1 MNESSSRGPLNER
14 AQSGSRLR
22 AALARKW
29 AERASRTE
37 GPCAFYYIEFMSL
50 KHKVPQGYS
59 PADLPIHAKS
69 GRKWG
74 PENAGLAYAFR
85 DDDIIK
91 VGKYQA
97 NPPRAQYIL
106 GQKMRAHTAAR

>member
-22 AALARKW
+22 AAFARKW

-37 GPCAFYYIEFMSL
+37 GPCAFYYIGFMSL

-69 GRKWG
+69 GREWG

-85 DDDIIK
+85 DDEIIK
-91 VGKYQA
+91 VGKYQTD
-97 NPPRAQYIL
+97 PLPKRPFKLISICY
-106 GQKMRAHTAAR
+106 

>member
-1 MNESSSRGPLNER
+1 MNRHPEGPLNER

-37 GPCAFYYIEFMSL
+37 GPCVFYYIECMSL

-69 GRKWG
+69 GREWG
-74 PENAGLAYAFR
+74 PDNAGSFTPFEMTLCKNGLNRRKKPLSKQEFA
-85 DDDIIK
+85 
-91 VGKYQA
+91 
-97 NPPRAQYIL
+97 
-106 GQKMRAHTAAR
+106 

>member
-1 MNESSSRGPLNER
+1 MKR
-14 AQSGSRLR
+14 
-22 AALARKW
+22 
-29 AERASRTE
+29 
-37 GPCAFYYIEFMSL
+37 
-50 KHKVPQGYS
+50 KVPQAYS

-91 VGKYQA
+91 LENTKLTHY
-97 NPPRAQYIL
+97 R
-106 GQKMRAHTAAR
+106 

>member
-1 MNESSSRGPLNER
+1 MNRHPEGPLNER

-74 PENAGLAYAFR
+74 TQNAGLAYAFR

-91 VGKYQA
+91 VGKYQTDPLQNA
-97 NPPRAQYIL
+97 TSWPLIL
-106 GQKMRAHTAAR
+106 

>member
-1 MNESSSRGPLNER
+1 MNRHPEGPLNER

-59 PADLPIHAKS
+59 PAE
-69 GRKWG
+69 
-74 PENAGLAYAFR
+74 ENAGLAYAFR

-91 VGKYQA
+91 VGKYQTDPLQNA
-97 NPPRAQYIL
+97 TSWPLIL
-106 GQKMRAHTAAR
+106 